1 VVEYCTYSVEGTVA
15 GGAEDDAVTGE
26 SIEAEESLFDESLR
40 NFDLTLDTN
49 LLNPFFSPVPSGAL
63 FARELMVA
71 EISVMY
77 WFDGQGILC
86 VKLARTMS

>member
-15 GGAEDDAVTGE
+15 GGAEDDAATGE
-26 SIEAEESLFDESLR
+26 SIEAEESLFDESPR
-40 NFDLTLDTN
+40 NFDLTLDIN
-49 LLNPFFSPVPSGAL
+49 LLNPLLSPVPSGVL
-63 FARELMVA
+63 FAGELMAA

-86 VKLARTMS
+86 MKFARTMS